1 MDSNKFDVI
10 IIGSGITGLSAG
22 TSLLNSGKSV
32 LILDKGKAAGGRT
45 ASRRIESPSKNSF
58 DTVDYGAPGFEVFTP
73 VFKNFVSDFLS
84 KGILKSW
91 FDILAFDNNAVI
103 SKYCGVNSMREFA
116 IELSKNLNIT
126 QNFKVVKISLDN
138 ATNLWEVTGETGI
151 SYFCSNLFLTA
162 PLPQSLELLQISSI
176 KLPYSSLS
184 ILDLIQYEK
193 CIVLAI
199 QPVKEFIFP
208 EQGFIDNFNH
218 NIFLAVDNHKKGIK
232 CSNQL
237 ITLYFSAALSE
248 EIWDYNSDSLVK
260 ALFNQSQEILKGES
274 PVSYFAHKWRYSKP
288 TSFYHEPFFTTHEL
302 PGLYICGDAFVKE
315 GVEGA
320 FLSGKATANHILN
333 EDKPD

>member
-22 TSLLNSGKSV
+22 NSLLNSGKSI

-45 ASRRIESPSKNSF
+45 ASRRIESPSNKSF

-73 VFKNFVSDFLS
+73 VFQNLVTDFLS
-84 KGILKSW
+84 KGLLKSW
-91 FDILAFDNNAVI
+91 FDIPSVDNNSII

-126 QNFKVVKISLDN
+126 QNFKVVKISYDN
-138 ATNLWEVTGETGI
+138 ATNLWEVSNEKGI
-151 SYFCSNLFLTA
+151 SFFCSNLILTA
-162 PLPQSLELLQISSI
+162 PLPQSLELLQISSN
-176 KLPYSSLS
+176 KLPDSSFSELS
-184 ILDLIQYEK
+184 LIQYEK

-199 QPVKEFIFP
+199 QPTVEYYFP
-208 EQGFIDNFNH
+208 KQGFIDNFSH

-232 CSNQL
+232 CSNQF
-237 ITLYFSAALSE
+237 ITLYFSAAFSE
-248 EIWDYNSDSLVK
+248 EIWDYNSDGLVK

-302 PGLYICGDAFVKE
+302 PGLFICGDAFVKE

-320 FLSGKATANHILN
+320 FLSGKATANHII
-333 EDKPD
+333 